1 MANIEKGMNWAKV
14 TKVARVL
21 RCSLLGVRRR
31 KSSGRESSEVLDV
44 DNDRWALP
52 EVSFFNIGILPL
64 SQTFMHFATCT
75 RQEIHMNLQVETLEI
90 RL

>member
-1 MANIEKGMNWAKV
+1 MANIEKGMNWAMV

-52 EVSFFNIGILPL
+52 EVS
-64 SQTFMHFATCT
+64 
-75 RQEIHMNLQVETLEI
+75 QEIHMNLQVETLEI